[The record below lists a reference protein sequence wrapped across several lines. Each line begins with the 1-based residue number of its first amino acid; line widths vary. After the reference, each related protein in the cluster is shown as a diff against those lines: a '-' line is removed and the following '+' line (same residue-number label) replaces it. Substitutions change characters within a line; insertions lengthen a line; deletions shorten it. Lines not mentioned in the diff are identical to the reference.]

1 MIGSIASQSFIRPD
15 SANRDAAPQAGPEA
29 LTPEERAEVEDLKRR
44 DQEVRAH
51 EQAHATAGGSYADQ
65 PSLQFQRGP
74 DGRSYAVSGEVK
86 IDTSKVPGNRA
97 ATVRK
102 MEAVKRA
109 ALAPSQPSAK
119 DRQVAAEAERK
130 AQEARQEAREAKEAD
145 DHPTAA
151 DPDAPTPDRASA
163 EYRRTAE
170 ASAAEGGQAAQ
181 SINLV
186 V

>member
-1 MIGSIASQSFIRPD
+1 M
-15 SANRDAAPQAGPEA
+15 
-29 LTPEERAEVEDLKRR
+29 
-44 DQEVRAH
+44 
-51 EQAHATAGGSYADQ
+51 
-65 PSLQFQRGP
+65 
-74 DGRSYAVSGEVK
+74 
-86 IDTSKVPGNRA
+86 PGNPA
-97 ATVRK
+97 ATIRK

-130 AQEARQEAREAKEAD
+130 AQVARQEAREAKEAD
-145 DHPTAA
+145 DPTAA

-163 EYRRTAE
+163 DYRRTAE
-170 ASAAEGGQAAQ
+170 ASAAKGGQAAQ